1 MAQTH
6 LLAGAAI
13 AAGLMDRCADRA
25 GSFVADDDVVVTV
38 DDDGVVVVV
47 AGAGVVG
54 MVDAV
59 VGSVGGASVGVVDI
73 ESDYV

>member
-38 DDDGVVVVV
+38 DDDGVVVV

-59 VGSVGGASVGVVDI
+59 DDDVYFKRLQRGCHKM
-73 ESDYV
+73 